1 MTEIRFY
8 ARITDFIQQR
18 TAEFGQ
24 IEETRKPLL
33 LELANYIRQCKTK
46 EQMVQLT
53 FLCTHNSR
61 RSHFSQIWAKV
72 AADYYQIGALKTFSG
87 GTEATAMNERVVESL
102 RRIGMD
108 IQVDGGST
116 SNPNY
121 LIHYAE
127 NQESLI
133 CFSKVYDSDPNPS
146 RNFAAIMTC
155 SSADRACP
163 VVPGCDARLPIRYED
178 PKVSDGTDREHATYD
193 ERSRQICREMLFAM
207 SQVTNH

>member
-8 ARITDFIQQR
+8 AGITDFIQQR
-18 TAEFGQ
+18 IAEFGQ

-108 IQVDGGST
+108 IHPD
-116 SNPNY
+116 
-121 LIHYAE
+121 A
-127 NQESLI
+127 
-133 CFSKVYDSDPNPS
+133 SK
-146 RNFAAIMTC
+146 
-155 SSADRACP
+155 
-163 VVPGCDARLPIRYED
+163 
-178 PKVSDGTDREHATYD
+178 
-193 ERSRQICREMLFAM
+193 
-207 SQVTNH
+207 